1 MLTPPPRCHIDMVAD
16 KPRRMYV
23 VYLCADTFVHM
34 AARHRVQPHKSPD
47 CYCCTHCCCTS
58 PVDFSDDDPYFS
70 GGDKNPLTHTQQI
83 RTLWSENRE
92 VEKSTNPWISPPAL
106 LPLPFACRRLSPSH
120 TKHPEKSNPF
130 SLSNCFRLEL
140 GTFYFF
146 YFFLF
151 FFLAQ
156 CLADIK
162 VTPNGRFYPGTHER
176 VVLVVG
182 EPGSVQMAC
191 DRIVTTI
198 YTAADTSLDITQRV
212 LIPDAASG
220 LIIGHDGVRLG
231 DLRQEAGIASIQVY

>member
-1 MLTPPPRCHIDMVAD
+1 M
-16 KPRRMYV
+16 
-23 VYLCADTFVHM
+23 
-34 AARHRVQPHKSPD
+34 
-47 CYCCTHCCCTS
+47 
-58 PVDFSDDDPYFS
+58 
-70 GGDKNPLTHTQQI
+70 
-83 RTLWSENRE
+83 
-92 VEKSTNPWISPPAL
+92 
-106 LPLPFACRRLSPSH
+106 
-120 TKHPEKSNPF
+120 
-130 SLSNCFRLEL
+130 
-140 GTFYFF
+140 
-146 YFFLF
+146 
-151 FFLAQ
+151 Q

-231 DLRQEAGIASIQVY
+231 DLRLEAGVASIQVSFVLAGFAVVLVCWCVLFCNKLMFPPIFLRHNQCPC

>member
-1 MLTPPPRCHIDMVAD
+1 
-16 KPRRMYV
+16 MY
-23 VYLCADTFVHM
+23 C
-34 AARHRVQPHKSPD
+34 
-47 CYCCTHCCCTS
+47 
-58 PVDFSDDDPYFS
+58 
-70 GGDKNPLTHTQQI
+70 
-83 RTLWSENRE
+83 
-92 VEKSTNPWISPPAL
+92 IS
-106 LPLPFACRRLSPSH
+106 SPS
-120 TKHPEKSNPF
+120 SI
-130 SLSNCFRLEL
+130 
-140 GTFYFF
+140 
-146 YFFLF
+146 
-151 FFLAQ
+151 Q

-231 DLRQEAGIASIQVY
+231 DLRQEAGVASIQVCTSINN

>member
-1 MLTPPPRCHIDMVAD
+1 MWCVVAASAYQYD
-16 KPRRMYV
+16 V
-23 VYLCADTFVHM
+23 
-34 AARHRVQPHKSPD
+34 
-47 CYCCTHCCCTS
+47 
-58 PVDFSDDDPYFS
+58 
-70 GGDKNPLTHTQQI
+70 
-83 RTLWSENRE
+83 
-92 VEKSTNPWISPPAL
+92 AL
-106 LPLPFACRRLSPSH
+106 FCS
-120 TKHPEKSNPF
+120 F
-130 SLSNCFRLEL
+130 L
-140 GTFYFF
+140 G
-146 YFFLF
+146 
-151 FFLAQ
+151 Q

-231 DLRQEAGIASIQVY
+231 DLRQEAGVASIQVCIFVNI

>member
-1 MLTPPPRCHIDMVAD
+1 MSMYNVCQM
-16 KPRRMYV
+16 KP
-23 VYLCADTFVHM
+23 CSFQFV
-34 AARHRVQPHKSPD
+34 S
-47 CYCCTHCCCTS
+47 
-58 PVDFSDDDPYFS
+58 
-70 GGDKNPLTHTQQI
+70 
-83 RTLWSENRE
+83 
-92 VEKSTNPWISPPAL
+92 
-106 LPLPFACRRLSPSH
+106 
-120 TKHPEKSNPF
+120 F
-130 SLSNCFRLEL
+130 SLHP
-140 GTFYFF
+140 
-146 YFFLF
+146 F
-151 FFLAQ
+151 FFLSCGGCCCFSLK

-231 DLRQEAGIASIQVY
+231 DLRQEAGVASIQVWYRTVPYNLRFFLVRFFLAVK

>member
-1 MLTPPPRCHIDMVAD
+1 M
-16 KPRRMYV
+16 
-23 VYLCADTFVHM
+23 
-34 AARHRVQPHKSPD
+34 
-47 CYCCTHCCCTS
+47 
-58 PVDFSDDDPYFS
+58 
-70 GGDKNPLTHTQQI
+70 
-83 RTLWSENRE
+83 
-92 VEKSTNPWISPPAL
+92 
-106 LPLPFACRRLSPSH
+106 
-120 TKHPEKSNPF
+120 
-130 SLSNCFRLEL
+130 
-140 GTFYFF
+140 
-146 YFFLF
+146 LF
-151 FFLAQ
+151 FFFSNFHLYPSVQSIFALAPVTGCLFLSSLLPYSSLAVSSYYIYITQ

-231 DLRQEAGIASIQVY
+231 ELRQEAGVASIQVCVCVRARFIHTL